1 MVGAENFLTNSKTQT
16 SAKSG
21 TTSSALELT
30 QHMQP
35 ETRHSCQ
42 EEIKRSSRLR
52 PNYGRNS
59 VKSPDEVGTFLAM
72 TLITAVK
79 QGTIAATFQL
89 TGVAR
94 SASGNQ
100 ARAAAPVLQSTFDV
114 CCGFAVIPEDCAS
127 DTGEAAQIPS

>member
-1 MVGAENFLTNSKTQT
+1 MVGPENFLTNSKTQT

-42 EEIKRSSRLR
+42 EEVKRSSRLR
-52 PNYGRNS
+52 PNYSRNS
-59 VKSPDEVGTFLAM
+59 VKSPDEVGTFLAV

-79 QGTIAATFQL
+79 RETIAATFQL
-89 TGVAR
+89 AGVAL

-100 ARAAAPVLQSTFDV
+100 FQTLLARRH
-114 CCGFAVIPEDCAS
+114 
-127 DTGEAAQIPS
+127 GEHR

>member
-1 MVGAENFLTNSKTQT
+1 MVGPENFLTNRKTQT

-42 EEIKRSSRLR
+42 EEIKRSSRL

-59 VKSPDEVGTFLAM
+59 VNPRTK
-72 TLITAVK
+72 
-79 QGTIAATFQL
+79 
-89 TGVAR
+89 
-94 SASGNQ
+94 
-100 ARAAAPVLQSTFDV
+100 
-114 CCGFAVIPEDCAS
+114 
-127 DTGEAAQIPS
+127 